1 MPVTGVLLFAVPK
14 ASETVQII
22 WVMISYN
29 LFYSFAYTIYNMS
42 HALMV
47 PLSTRATEQ
56 RGSLSVFNNVASVMV
71 SGIIVALVFPM
82 VVMPMLGVNKELWLL
97 TMSILAILTLPL
109 TLLEYFYTKERVT
122 QESSDKEIV
131 RPLKEQLHAV
141 LHDKY
146 WVLIIV
152 YFFVYTL
159 GSCFKNASLVY
170 YCNYVLGSYNDGIT
184 QTMAS
189 VIGGI
194 PMRIG
199 IFAVCPGSY

>member
-131 RPLKEQLHAV
+131 RPLKVLLQLC
-141 LHDKY
+141 
-146 WVLIIV
+146 
-152 YFFVYTL
+152 
-159 GSCFKNASLVY
+159 S
-170 YCNYVLGSYNDGIT
+170 GSYNDGIT